1 MCVMVLCPAMRQHE
15 YIAASRFGIISI
27 GMSLPSRVRGF
38 ASKVPRLPEYIW
50 FLARS
55 RYSPN
60 FGGWYSIAPDGSR
73 LVRREFLHGYTF
85 YRMITPT
92 GLRIPLEGLCDLDTT
107 VDLIMRRHYEG
118 MERHVQT
125 GSIVWDV
132 GANLGVVSLM
142 FAQHPNVTRV
152 YAYEPFPHTFDCAQR
167 SLAANSDLAP
177 KITLE
182 PFGIGERDGELAI
195 SYTAKAKSAIG
206 LSEIPPFLVARYR
219 VASQDMRSVTIQI
232 ADADRILRSIRERHP
247 GAPILLKIDAEGA
260 EYGIIDRLARTGSLD
275 EIDYA
280 VIEWHS
286 NPGEKYLT
294 SRLQSAGFQY
304 SAKILEPD
312 DSIGMIDAWR

>member
-1 MCVMVLCPAMRQHE
+1 MTFSWKR
-15 YIAASRFGIISI
+15 YIASVLPNCATGEPSGILVR
-27 GMSLPSRVRGF
+27 MSLPSQLRSF
-38 ASKVPRLPEYIW
+38 ASKLPKLPEYIW

-55 RYSPN
+55 RYSPK

-73 LVRREFLHGYTF
+73 LIRREFLHGYTF
-85 YRMITPT
+85 YCMITPT
-92 GLRIPLEGLCDLDTT
+92 DLRIPLEGLCDLDTT
-107 VDLIMRRHYEG
+107 VDLILRRHYEG
-118 MERHVQT
+118 MERHVQP

-132 GANLGVVSLM
+132 GANLAVVSLM

-177 KITLE
+177 KIMLE
-182 PFGIGERDGELAI
+182 PVGIGERDGELAI
-195 SYTAKAKSAIG
+195 SYTEKAKSAIG

-219 VASQDMRSVTIQI
+219 LTPRDMRSVTIQI

-247 GAPILLKIDAEGA
+247 NAPILLKIDAEGA

-275 EIDYA
+275 EIYYA

-294 SRLQSAGFQY
+294 SRLQSAGFQC
-304 SAKILEPD
+304 SAKIHEAD
-312 DSIGMIDAWR
+312 NSIGIIDAWR